1 MSKRAA
7 MAGVLAI
14 GLWASAASAEPIF
27 GTNEPPADARHDSKR
42 DPAERRE
49 AAEQWRPGFG
59 ARVGGYGF
67 RDPSG
72 GEKWDACRMNG
83 FGVFGTLDANKYLYG
98 ELAVDF
104 YSATP
109 DTVEAGLDRTSTHG
123 LAGVGFR
130 MIPDFVITPYVM
142 LGGGAEY
149 TRVKLPEGN
158 LDAVYPMGF
167 IGLGAEVNVTRE
179 LKLGATL
186 RMLATTRPQF
196 EANAN
201 GSGSIYGSSEA
212 ALTGQAKEK
221 PEMEFDMAGQG
232 QFFIRYAL

>member
-1 MSKRAA
+1 MKKL
-7 MAGVLAI
+7 GLAL
-14 GLWASAASAEPIF
+14 GLAVVGTWASAAAADPIF
-27 GTNEPPADARHDSKR
+27 GSNDPPADARHDTKQE
-42 DPAERRE
+42 DPAARRE

-83 FGVFGTLDANKYLYG
+83 FGVFGTVDANKYLYG
-98 ELAVDF
+98 ELSVDF

-130 MIPDFVITPYVM
+130 MVPDFVLTPFVVI
-142 LGGGAEY
+142 GGGAEY

-167 IGLGAEVNVTRE
+167 IGLGAELNVTRE

-186 RMLATTRPQF
+186 RMLATTRP
-196 EANAN
+196 ELANN
-201 GSGSIYGSSEA
+201 DEGGSIYGGSQQ
-212 ALTGQAKEK
+212 ALTGETNKK

-232 QFFIRYAL
+232 QFFIRYSL